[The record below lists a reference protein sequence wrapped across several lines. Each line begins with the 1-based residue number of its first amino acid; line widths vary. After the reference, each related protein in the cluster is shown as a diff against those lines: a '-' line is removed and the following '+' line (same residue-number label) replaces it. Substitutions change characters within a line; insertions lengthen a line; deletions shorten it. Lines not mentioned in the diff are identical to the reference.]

1 MATLNQKLQ
10 KYFLWKCHYNVDVMK
25 SIAMKQCIKSKN
37 FIGTNMHKEEV
48 IFPIKNSKEW
58 EVNDRRWMTRWCIR
72 NLTLGKLCE
81 QRGYSNPIDL
91 LWYHVKVWNSM
102 EHKKKIKIKKKKKK
116 NMRKKEHVFNVT
128 QSRRP
133 KSTPPKV
140 KWLYLAFTWL
150 IIHYKTHIYNGIYKI

>member
-37 FIGTNMHKEEV
+37 CIGTNMHKEEV

-102 EHKKKIKIKKKKKK
+102 EHKKKI
-116 NMRKKEHVFNVT
+116 
-128 QSRRP
+128 
-133 KSTPPKV
+133 
-140 KWLYLAFTWL
+140 
-150 IIHYKTHIYNGIYKI
+150 IINK